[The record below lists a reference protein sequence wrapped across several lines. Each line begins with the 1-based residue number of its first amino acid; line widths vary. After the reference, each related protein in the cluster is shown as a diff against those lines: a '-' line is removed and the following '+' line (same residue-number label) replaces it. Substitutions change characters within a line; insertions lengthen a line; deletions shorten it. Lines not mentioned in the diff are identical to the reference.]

1 MHSLKIVHGDIKAV
15 SGKCWSHLHLS
26 LIAFQTNIL
35 ISDAETAVLCD
46 FGLAR
51 IKMEMTTRSTMAE
64 GQVVIGSRNW
74 MAPERLM
81 GRSLKPP
88 ADVYA
93 FGMTIYEVGAH
104 VCYAMNPFFLIDTR
118 VQIYT
123 CQTPLGDVNPA
134 ELREL
139 VVTLDARPERP
150 DDDDAVHQMSEG
162 VWQLA
167 ENCWAKEPGR
177 RPIASA
183 VCATIGQLLDTPQDV
198 VASPPR
204 QPDTHSIGE
213 RADPPPPIEKKPVQ
227 ANQEKAVDDVHQHL
241 SNLGITAEPDNAVAG
256 LSAEHWYAGEMT
268 AQDRA
273 DDKDDPVEQNSGHA
287 NSGSAPTD
295 DDNWQV
301 LPDYSQNSS
310 PPPEALEETIEILRE
325 LGFNREDVVAA
336 LKRNGYDL
344 SDTVDDLTMTQ

>member
-1 MHSLKIVHGDIKAV
+1 MPITPASFLTG
-15 SGKCWSHLHLS
+15 S
-26 LIAFQTNIL
+26 QTNIL

-81 GRSLKPP
+81 GRSLKHP

-93 FGMTIYEVGAH
+93 FGMTIYEVGAD
-104 VCYAMNPFFLIDTR
+104 VCYAMNPLFFIDTR

-139 VVTLDARPERP
+139 VVSLDARPERP
-150 DDDDAVHQMSEG
+150 DDDDAVHQMSDG

-177 RPIASA
+177 RPVASA
-183 VCATIGQLLDTPQDV
+183 VCATIGQLLDAPQDV
-198 VASPPR
+198 ASPLR
-204 QPDTHSIGE
+204 QMHTPFINE
-213 RADPPPPIEKKPVQ
+213 KADPPPPIEEEPIR
-227 ANQEKAVDDVHQHL
+227 ANREEPVDDVHQHL
-241 SNLGITAEPDNAVAG
+241 VNLGITHEPANDVTG
-256 LSAEHWYAGEMT
+256 LSGEHWYSGEVN
-268 AQDRA
+268 AQDMTHDEDELA
-273 DDKDDPVEQNSGHA
+273 NQSSGHVN
-287 NSGSAPTD
+287 NSGSAPI
-295 DDNWQV
+295 DDNSWQ
-301 LPDYSQNSS
+301 LPPDYSQDSS